1 MLPPKFRSRG
11 AIAGIA
17 GIALCGAV
25 GGALAAGS
33 RGRPGSY
40 DAAGGTFIGL
50 RPTALGLP
58 QIGESGTVGGGE
70 LTASLRTYHDSGD
83 YERDLAAVGGA
94 AKIYLDRRLAKRSST
109 ADCTFKF
116 KRVRGSKLYRRVK
129 SCPSHK
135 GKPAIVLDIDETS
148 LSNYSGL
155 AASGFT
161 AAGLVAPAVGGT
173 GTAIA
178 TTLALYQD
186 ARSHGVAVFFITGRP
201 SAIQSQTE
209 ANLRSVGY
217 DKGWNG
223 LSFKPSGET
232 TKAYK
237 SEARAKIEHDG
248 YDIVVNVGDQE
259 SDLDGGHAARAY
271 KLPNPFYFVAD

>member
-11 AIAGIA
+11 VIAGIP

-33 RGRPGSY
+33 GGRPGSY

-109 ADCTFKF
+109 ADCTFRF
-116 KRVRGSKLYRRVK
+116 KRVRGSRLYRRVK
-129 SCPSHK
+129 SCPKHK

-148 LSNYSGL
+148 LSNYAGL

-178 TTLALYQD
+178 PTLALYKD
-186 ARSHGVAVFFITGRP
+186 ARSHRVAVFFITGRP

-209 ANLRSVGY
+209 GNLHAVGY
-217 DKGWNG
+217 DGWTG
-223 LSFKPSGET
+223 ISFKPGGGTEAFKSGE
-232 TKAYK
+232 
-237 SEARAKIEHDG
+237 RAKIERQG
-248 YDIVVNVGDQE
+248 YDIVVNMGDQE
-259 SDLDGGHAARAY
+259 SDLDGGHADRAF